1 MAEVVEKINNIE
13 RRVKVIVPVAPL
25 QSEITQRF
33 QQLIKTAKVQGFRPG
48 KVPMSI
54 IEKQYGPDVKSEVYS
69 KAIEARFGEFVQK
82 NKLRVAGMPDIEHEP
97 LLRQGLVSLFKKIN
111 SELRGCQILNMSL

>member
-82 NKLRVAGMPDIEHEP
+82 N
-97 LLRQGLVSLFKKIN
+97 N
-111 SELRGCQILNMSL
+111 SSCRDARYPA